1 MFWQAT
7 TTSGNAVPG
16 SVMQNVNDPTSF
28 NRSHPRKQYPETGM
42 LPMMPDRV
50 TLKIH
55 LQAIGDDVLA
65 DLVAVGRSRSGDPAA
80 RSPATSWAGRRRSS
94 GRRRPRSRRTI
105 RPPAPRCCAWS
116 SRSPTGP
123 TSCPRSA
130 TRAAPRRRS
139 RSAPERAVC
148 VLSQSLFSTRDCAC
162 DPRAHGER
170 RGQRVGPPA
179 MRSGAR
185 RRRVR
190 RQPARGVRGRVAAL
204 SSLRRSRADAA
215 AGCVRRRQRPRRA
228 RDRMVRRR
236 DDARHAGRQDH
247 LLLVHARAHR
257 RSRATTPPKAD
268 ARRKRRWRSTRRCCP
283 TRTS

>member
-1 MFWQAT
+1 
-7 TTSGNAVPG
+7 
-16 SVMQNVNDPTSF
+16 
-28 NRSHPRKQYPETGM
+28 M

-65 DLVAVGRSRSGDPAA
+65 DLVAVAAISIRRSRR
-80 RSPATSWAGRRRSS
+80 RSPATSWAARRRST
-94 GRRRPRSRRTI
+94 GRRRPRSRGNDPTTSAALLCVIKPITYRTNI
-105 RPPAPRCCAWS
+105 VPAVSNARCA
-116 SRSPTGP
+116 
-123 TSCPRSA
+123 
-130 TRAAPRRRS
+130 RRS
-139 RSAPERAVC
+139 RSARAGGGYLKEQC

-162 DPRAHGER
+162 DPRAAWR
-170 RGQRVGPPA
+170 TAAGQRVVSPA

-215 AGCVRRRQRPRRA
+215 AGCVRRRQCPRRA
-228 RDRMVRRR
+228 GDRVVRRR

-257 RSRATTPPKAD
+257 DRVR
-268 ARRKRRWRSTRRCCP
+268 
-283 TRTS
+283 